1 MNIMKYANRLSF
13 LSLCFIILSVLI
25 FSMLACTSPSKE
37 TADVEPVSEP
47 TEVIDAT
54 SYTSYFQQMEQDVV
68 DRLLVDFATYVL
80 RKPEHA
86 NPQTK
91 FNPEFREYF
100 EKKSA
105 ELEWIYALDK
115 NDTVYFYLI
124 RDGRDHKG
132 KSNRGVGGKMV
143 LNPSCQIEYFEE
155 LFVSKI
161 IDRNNLE
168 ALGQRF
174 MKAIENSESI
184 ASFIENPNSSVEW
197 PDGRLFYS
205 VQKSEWRYVD

>member
-1 MNIMKYANRLSF
+1 MNTMKYANRLSF

-25 FSMLACTSPSKE
+25 LTMLACTNPSTE
-37 TADVEPVSEP
+37 SADLDPVQEPIELIDTPTYTA
-47 TEVIDAT
+47 
-54 SYTSYFQQMEQDVV
+54 YFDQLEQDVV

-86 NPQTK
+86 NPETK

-100 EKKSA
+100 EKKSM

-115 NDTVYFYLI
+115 KDTVFFFLI
-124 RDGRDHKG
+124 RDGRDHNG

-143 LNPSCQIEYFEE
+143 LNASHEIEYFEE
-155 LFVSKI
+155 LFVSKV
-161 IDRNNLE
+161 IDRINLE
-168 ALGQRF
+168 AIGQRF
-174 MKAIENSESI
+174 MESI
-184 ASFIENPNSSVEW
+184 DNNQSIALFIENPNSSVEW